1 MPISKSSSLSNEK
14 HYVTFSVDQ
23 YEDSVIK
30 GIVTWGN
37 DTQGQVCV
45 GFLDFIRQMESI
57 FEIQG
62 APVASVNKRILTGDR
77 QFPDVQREAC
87 GCRNGKLATF
97 AIRVQYRQ
105 NASWQGRMVHK
116 ETKEKYVFRSFRQ
129 LMNQICTILG
139 EEPVDDTAPVSA
151 SAYVEQL
158 VLELKRCLADEDKAN
173 NYLEVQ
179 KLYPNSLFCRYIY
192 QGHSMSFGIRL
203 KFKANSSWQGMI
215 YWRELRQEITF
226 RSFLE
231 LISLISQTARTGIAD
246 EEPA

>member
-1 MPISKSSSLSNEK
+1 MPISKNSRLSNEK

-37 DTQGQVCV
+37 DTQGRVCV
-45 GFLDFIRQMESI
+45 GFLDFISQMESI
-57 FEIQG
+57 FEEQG
-62 APVASVNKRILTGDR
+62 APLASVNKRMLACDT
-77 QFPDVQREAC
+77 PYYLAEREAC
-87 GCRNGKLATF
+87 SCRNGKLATF
-97 AIRVQYRQ
+97 AIQVQYRQ

-129 LMNQICTILG
+129 LMIHICAVVENRPV
-139 EEPVDDTAPVSA
+139 EETAPVSA

-158 VLELKRCLADEDKAN
+158 VQELKICLADEDKTN

-179 KLYPNSLFCRYIY
+179 KLFPNSLFCRYIY
-192 QGHSMSFGIRL
+192 QGSSISFGIRL

-226 RSFLE
+226 RSFME
-231 LISLISQTARTGIAD
+231 LILLISQSARANLTE